1 MLSRISFPVI
11 VGCCL
16 LPLAGCGDASSTAL
30 HGTVTFDGAPVTNG
44 SIVFLPA
51 SGEGPKAAAAIE
63 EGKYAIPADVGLK
76 PGAYRVEVSWHKPTG
91 RKIPSADPGIMMDET
106 KEAIPAR
113 FNSDSTL
120 TAELAA
126 GDVAKDFALTSK

>member
-1 MLSRISFPVI
+1 MLLRLLLLAI
-11 VGCCL
+11 VCCCL
-16 LPLAGCGDASSTAL
+16 LPLSGCGDASSTAL

-51 SGEGPKAAAAIE
+51 TGEGPKAAAAIE
-63 EGKYAIPADVGLK
+63 EGKYTIPADVGLK
-76 PGAYRVEVSWHKPTG
+76 PGGYRVEVSWHRPTG
-91 RKIPSADPGIMMDET
+91 RKVPSADPGIMMDET
-106 KEAIPAR
+106 KEAVPAK

-126 GDVAKDFALTSK
+126 GDVEKDFALRSN